1 MLEYLHKHILEEIEG
16 AEDYMTKALEHK
28 GKSCGATFYNM
39 AMMELDHANKL
50 TKMYNSFEKPKDITD
65 AEYSVMIKGIL
76 DAYSTGMAKI
86 EQMKKLYW
94 SE

>member
-1 MLEYLHKHILEEIEG
+1 MLEYLHKHIVEEIKG

-28 GKSCGATFYNM
+28 GKQCGQMFYSM

-50 TKMYNSFEKPKDITD
+50 TKMFNSIEKPKAVAD
-65 AEYSVMIKGIL
+65 ADYSAMTKAIL
-76 DAYSTGMAKI
+76 DAYSTGMSKV
-86 EQMKKLYW
+86 ETMKKLYW